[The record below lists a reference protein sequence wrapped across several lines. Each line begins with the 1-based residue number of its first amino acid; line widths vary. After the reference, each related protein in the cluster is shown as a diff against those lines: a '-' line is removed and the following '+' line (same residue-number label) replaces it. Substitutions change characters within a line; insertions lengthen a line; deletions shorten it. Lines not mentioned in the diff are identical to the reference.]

1 MPQTT
6 NAHYTLSLVNHQ
18 TGQKLQ
24 LEMVDLPFPSRSY
37 RLKVNGQLGEEST
50 GCEQDGSYATATR
63 LVGRTLRESPV
74 RFRSPN
80 GALLRQHIEQSPR
93 RTRSRR
99 ISAQFSVHIETL

>member
-6 NAHYTLSLVNHQ
+6 DAHYTLSLMNHQ

-37 RLKVNGQLGEEST
+37 RLKVNGQWAKK
-50 GCEQDGSYATATR
+50 GCEQDGSYATAAR
-63 LVGRTLRESPV
+63 LVGRTLRESPL
-74 RFRSPN
+74 RFRSTN

-99 ISAQFSVHIETL
+99 ISAQFSVHTETL